1 MSGLSSYSSFEASAE
16 TVYDPFAGPTQ
27 DDPYESYAALLERAP
42 VYHNEA
48 HGFFALSRFD
58 DVQAAFRDWRTFS
71 SSGGVTVDELLAITG
86 PSLLTTDPPRH
97 DGLRDVLK
105 HVFRPRAVAA
115 LEPLAARIVESL
127 LAEVEAGS
135 EVDVVAVLAKRLP
148 VLVICELLGFPVADA
163 STLKRWGD
171 AILERVPDDRS
182 TPEPAREAAALMRA
196 YFEEQIAARRRG
208 GAAGDDLVSV
218 LLRGRVDGE
227 ALTEDELIGHC
238 FLLFIAGNATTA
250 ALVGNGTL
258 VLARYPEERA
268 RLAADPGLGARAVEE
283 LLRFESPVQNM
294 GRTTTSDVE
303 LHETVIPEGS
313 RVLLLIGAANRDPRE
328 FADPDRLDLG
338 RRIRRH
344 LAFGEG
350 IHHCLGAP
358 LARLEGRVA
367 LQTLVGRFPAYEVA
381 KVERFRDVTERSLS
395 RLVIATGDRA

>member
-1 MSGLSSYSSFEASAE
+1 MSGLSSYSSSDASVA
-16 TVYDPFAGPTQ
+16 TVYDPFAGATQ

-42 VYHNEA
+42 VYVNET

-105 HVFRPRAVAA
+105 HAFRARALAA
-115 LEPLAARIVESL
+115 LEPVVGRVVDSL
-127 LAEVEAGS
+127 LAGLEPRS
-135 EVDVVAVLAKRLP
+135 EVDVVAMLAKRLP
-148 VLVICELLGFPVADA
+148 VLVICELLGFPTADA
-163 STLKRWGD
+163 PMLKAWGD
-171 AILERVPDDRS
+171 AILERVPDDHS
-182 TPEPAREAAALMRA
+182 TPQPAREAAALMRA
-196 YFEEQIAARRRG
+196 YFEEQIAARRHG
-208 GAAGDDLVSV
+208 GGEAEDVVSV

-227 ALTEDELIGHC
+227 PLTEEELIGHC

-250 ALVGNGTL
+250 ALVGNGTF
-258 VLARYPEERA
+258 VLARHPEERA
-268 RLAADPGLGARAVEE
+268 RLVAEPGLGVRAVEE

-303 LHETVIPEGS
+303 LHETLIPKGS
-313 RVLLLIGAANRDPRE
+313 RVLLLIGAANRDPRV

-367 LQTLVGRFPAYEVA
+367 LQRLVERFPAYEV
-381 KVERFRDVTERSLS
+381 VEMERFRDVTERSLS
-395 RLVIATGDRA
+395 RLVIATGEPA

>member
-1 MSGLSSYSSFEASAE
+1 VSGLSSYSSFDASVSA
-16 TVYDPFAGPTQ
+16 VYDPFAGATQ
-27 DDPYESYAALLERAP
+27 DDPYASYATLLERAP
-42 VYHNEA
+42 VYLNET

-58 DVQAAFRDWRTFS
+58 DVQSAFRDWRTFS

-105 HVFRPRAVAA
+105 HVFRPRALAA
-115 LEPLAARIVESL
+115 LEPVVARIVESL
-127 LAEVEAGS
+127 LAGVEPRT
-135 EVDVVAVLAKRLP
+135 EVDVVAALAKRLP
-148 VLVICELLGFPVADA
+148 VLVICELLGFPAADA
-163 STLKRWGD
+163 PTLKAWGD
-171 AILERVPDDRS
+171 AILERVPDDHS
-182 TPEPAREAAALMRA
+182 TPRPAREAAALMRA
-196 YFEEQIAARRRG
+196 YFAEQIEARRRG
-208 GAAGDDLVSV
+208 GGEDVVSV
-218 LLRGRVDGE
+218 LVRGRVDGE
-227 ALTEDELIGHC
+227 PLTEEELIGHC

-258 VLARYPEERA
+258 VLARHPEERA
-268 RLAADPGLGARAVEE
+268 RLAADPRLGVRAVEE

-303 LHETVIPEGS
+303 LHETLIPEGS
-313 RVLLLIGAANRDPRE
+313 RVLLLIGAANRDPRV

-367 LQTLVGRFPAYEVA
+367 LQRLVGRFPAYEV
-381 KVERFRDVTERSLS
+381 VEMERFRDVTERSLS
-395 RLVIATGDRA
+395 RLVIATGERA